1 MRCRKSGVISMSY
14 EDDGNKKWIP
24 FLMPEHKGLL
34 KRYYQEVHHF
44 KFEDTEEPIDGTV
57 ENALN
62 DAIFSGDIVTVTV
75 INGPLTH
82 RFDAFVEKLDYVQEE
97 VQLVKRNPEVK
108 IVPFKQILSIQVSE

>member
-1 MRCRKSGVISMSY
+1 MSY
-14 EDDGNKKWIP
+14 EDRGNKKWIP

-44 KFEDTEEPIDGTV
+44 KFKDTEGPIDGTI

-62 DAIFSGDIVTVTV
+62 DAIFSGNIVTVTAM
-75 INGPLTH
+75 NGPLTH

-97 VQLVKRNPEVK
+97 IHLVKRNLDVE
-108 IVPFKQILSIQVSE
+108 IVPFKQILSVTLSG

>member
-1 MRCRKSGVISMSY
+1 MSY
-14 EDDGNKKWIP
+14 EDRGNKKWIP

-44 KFEDTEEPIDGTV
+44 KFEDTEGPIDGTI

-62 DAIFSGDIVTVTV
+62 DAIFSGDIVTVTAM
-75 INGPLTH
+75 NGPLTH

-97 VQLVKRNPEVK
+97 VHLVKRNLDVE
-108 IVPFKQILSIQVSE
+108 IVSFKQILSVTLSE